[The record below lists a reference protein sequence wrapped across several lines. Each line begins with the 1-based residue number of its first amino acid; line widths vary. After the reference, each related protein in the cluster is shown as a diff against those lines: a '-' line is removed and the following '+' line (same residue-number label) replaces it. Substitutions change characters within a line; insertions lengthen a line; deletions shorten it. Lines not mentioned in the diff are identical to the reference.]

1 MDKLVEDF
9 RKSIF
14 SNSFELVSDYIELGI
29 DDFINNEKLNKIP
42 IVNTIVAVLKVGKD
56 IHDRNLLRQTL
67 TFIKKFNSGNISK
80 DKLVA
85 YKSTIENN
93 PKKCEEELGRIL
105 LLLNNFID
113 IKKSIML
120 SRIFKAYI
128 NEKINWNIF
137 CDYAEVI
144 NRLFMEDIEILLK
157 IHNCEKIE
165 LNGINIKYKIGRLN
179 SLGIINVVYAN
190 TLETISSY
198 SKVEVNNHGKT
209 FIEIIK

>member
-67 TFIKKFNSGNISK
+67 TFIKEFNSGNISK

-93 PKKCEEELGRIL
+93 PKKCEEEE
-105 LLLNNFID
+105 
-113 IKKSIML
+113 
-120 SRIFKAYI
+120 YY
-128 NEKINWNIF
+128 
-137 CDYAEVI
+137 CY
-144 NRLFMEDIEILLK
+144 
-157 IHNCEKIE
+157 
-165 LNGINIKYKIGRLN
+165 
-179 SLGIINVVYAN
+179 
-190 TLETISSY
+190 
-198 SKVEVNNHGKT
+198 
-209 FIEIIK
+209 

>member
-67 TFIKKFNSGNISK
+67 TFIKEFNSGNISK

-165 LNGINIKYKIGRLN
+165 LNGINIK
-179 SLGIINVVYAN
+179 
-190 TLETISSY
+190 
-198 SKVEVNNHGKT
+198 
-209 FIEIIK
+209 